1 MKQRKTTVKF
11 KHDGIDYSA
20 QMWSEYYGGEMRTFY
35 HVYDNKILI
44 GGSTAH
50 YDSTKFDI
58 VALSVG
64 IVEQYLAQSEIDNP
78 MNKIEKMPEPQT
90 LDDKITELLK
100 EHHMDDIFNSIVNNA
115 DKDGLTWLTD
125 AAIAYLQTY
134 KGYNIVK
141 ADGLAQQMQLEET
154 LQKLY
159 PYATQE
165 GSNLFL
171 AVC

>member
-11 KHDGIDYSA
+11 NHDGVDYSV
-20 QMWSEYYGGEMRTFY
+20 QMWNGYGNSNYNVHY
-35 HVYDNKILI
+35 HVYDNSYRKPLHI
-44 GGSTAH
+44 GCGVAK
-50 YDSTKFDI
+50 DGSTKFDI
-58 VALSVG
+58 VALSVD
-64 IVEQYLAQSEIDNP
+64 IIKLYQSQENFTKP
-78 MNKIEKMPEPQT
+78 VKIQPET
-90 LDDKITELLK
+90 LDDKIIALLE
-100 EHHMDDIFNSIVNNA
+100 EHHTDHIFNSIVNNA
-115 DKDGLTWLTD
+115 SKDGLTWLTD